1 MLKKSIKSD
10 VGFRIPKMNL
20 STLDILFSITLFIV
34 TLLFIYQTSFF
45 HTDTLSA
52 LYMLILLG
60 ISVLYQ
66 YLRMG
71 KLRKQS
77 WYLVVFLCIDILPN
91 IIYQNQPFLK
101 MLNFLFFNIVY
112 AYWFLECGHHLIKEE
127 ESDWIIND
135 LLHAIF
141 HAPFHYLS
149 SSFRLCK
156 NTFPFKLNDSLKI
169 LLGLCFSIPLLFLI
183 IPLLM
188 RADNMFAYYI
198 EQIHFDEAFIFRWL
212 MTLFFTFP
220 LFFYYLSLS
229 YGNIA
234 HSTDSLY
241 QEDIMLQKRKRLS
254 FLPSTI
260 CTTIELVLCA
270 TYFLF
275 FIAGIQGIVSS
286 MGMNR
291 DVFSYSDFAR
301 QGFFELCVIATLN
314 LTIII
319 TINVTSESRTPFAI
333 WVERFLIIFTVLLVF
348 CAMMKLYLYISAY
361 NALTYLRIYA
371 AWFLCLLLGIFLLLL
386 FRKKDGTPHILWLIR
401 FVMAAFLLLN
411 LMNVPHWV
419 NSSDDENAPYILNE
433 YHEE

>member
-1 MLKKSIKSD
+1 MLKKSITSD
-10 VGFRIPKMNL
+10 VGFRVPKMNHK
-20 STLDILFSITLFIV
+20 TLDILFSITLFIL

-52 LYMLILLG
+52 LYMLVLLG
-60 ISVLYQ
+60 ISLLYQ
-66 YLRMG
+66 YLRMK

-77 WYLVVFLCIDILPN
+77 LYLAIFLFVDILPN

-101 MLNFLFFNIVY
+101 MVNFLFFNIIY
-112 AYWFLECGHHLIKEE
+112 AYWFLDCGNHLIKEK

-135 LLHAIF
+135 ILHAIL

-149 SSFRLCK
+149 TSFQLFK
-156 NTFPFKLNDSLKI
+156 SAFPFKFNDSLKI

-198 EQIHFDEAFIFRWL
+198 EQIHFDEEFIFRWL

-234 HSTDSLY
+234 HQSISLY
-241 QEDIMLQKRKRLS
+241 QEDIMLQRRKRLC

-275 FIAGIQGIVSS
+275 FIAGIQGIISS

-291 DVFSYSDFAR
+291 DVFSFSDFAR

-319 TINVTSESRTPFAI
+319 MINVTSEYRTQFAI
-333 WVERFLIIFTVLLVF
+333 WVERCLIILTVLLVL
-348 CAMMKLYLYISAY
+348 CAMTKLYLYISAY
-361 NALTYLRIYA
+361 DALTYLRMYA
-371 AWFLCLLLGIFLLLL
+371 AWFLCLLLGVFLLLL
-386 FRKKDGTPHILWLIR
+386 FRKKDGTPHILWITR
-401 FVMAAFLLLN
+401 FVMAAFLILN
-411 LMNVPHWV
+411 LINVPHWV
-419 NSSDDENAPYILNE
+419 NSSYDETAPYTIKE

>member
-20 STLDILFSITLFIV
+20 PTLDILFSITLFIL

-45 HTDTLSA
+45 HTDTLSGI
-52 LYMLILLG
+52 YMLILLG
-60 ISVLYQ
+60 ISLIYQ
-66 YLRMG
+66 YMKKG
-71 KLRKQS
+71 KLKKQS
-77 WYLVVFLCIDILPN
+77 YYLAFFLFLDILPN

-101 MLNFLFFNIVY
+101 MVNFLFFNIVY
-112 AYWFLECGHHLIKEE
+112 AYWFLECGNHLIKEK
-127 ESDWIIND
+127 ESDWIIHD
-135 LLHAIF
+135 LF
-141 HAPFHYLS
+141 HAFIHAPIHYLS
-149 SSFRLCK
+149 SSFQLFK
-156 NTFPFKLNDSLKI
+156 KAFPFKLNDSLKI

-212 MTLFFTFP
+212 MTFFFTIP

-229 YGNIA
+229 YGNLTHQNEI
-234 HSTDSLY
+234 LY
-241 QEDIMLQKRKRLS
+241 KESIMLQRRKRLS

-275 FIAGIQGIVSS
+275 FIAGIQGIMSS
-286 MGMNR
+286 IGLNR
-291 DVFSYSDFAR
+291 DAFDFSEFAR

-319 TINVTSESRTPFAI
+319 TINITSESHTPFAI
-333 WVERFLIIFTVLLVF
+333 WVEKFLIILTILLVL
-348 CAMMKLYLYISAY
+348 CAMTKLYLYISAY
-361 NALTYLRIYA
+361 DALTYLRFYA
-371 AWFLCLLLGIFLLLL
+371 AWFLCLLLGVFVLLL
-386 FRKKDGTPHILWLIR
+386 FRKKDGTPHILWIIR
-401 FVMAAFLLLN
+401 FVMAAFLILN
-411 LMNVPHWV
+411 LLNVPHWV
-419 NSSDDENAPYILNE
+419 NDNFDEEALYMTYE
-433 YHEE
+433 SYEE